1 MSMLYSIILD
11 TPEFIEKEYTTSD
24 LERAKRMFELMHEDE
39 DEPDYSLYL
48 VEHTEDDDPI
58 DLLEEDKGVISML
71 RVIQ

>member
-1 MSMLYSIILD
+1 MLYSIILD
-11 TPEFIEKEYTTSD
+11 TPEFIEKEYTTSN
-24 LERAKRMFELMHEDE
+24 LERAKGMFELMHEDT

-48 VEHTEDDDPI
+48 VEHTEDDDPV